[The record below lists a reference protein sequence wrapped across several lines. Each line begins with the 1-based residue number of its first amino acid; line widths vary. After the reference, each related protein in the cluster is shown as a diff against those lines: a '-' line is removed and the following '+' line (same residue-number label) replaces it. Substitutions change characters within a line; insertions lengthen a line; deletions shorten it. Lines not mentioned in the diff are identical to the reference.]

1 MSAEAEIAAAEARH
15 TSNIKVINQ
24 KHSTKIAQA
33 EQNYQQAELSYNHTW
48 LMVREREPSYAR
60 WWIYWPFMIAL
71 ATLEVPVNQLAFQL
85 YFGEGTFLSTFITF
99 GIGVILV
106 VFAHGIGVTMR
117 RFRHNAEDTG
127 GAVAS
132 ISWIVFLSLWALI
145 ISYSLA
151 VLRQSYLAFERAP
164 DPTLTEMIQQG
175 RQLDAAA
182 AVLQQNFLRADLAID
197 GLIFLCI
204 NIAILT
210 VGVLGSFW
218 GHDPHP
224 DYAAQDKRKKRAYKI
239 LQRRKADEGRDLAA
253 EEAHFAATKAQI
265 NQRATRSAQV
275 LRIAQRPSD
284 RSS

>member
-1 MSAEAEIAAAEARH
+1 VSAEAELAAAEARH
-15 TSNIKVINQ
+15 AANIKVINQ
-24 KHSTKIAQA
+24 KHVTKIGLAD
-33 EQNYQQAELSYNHTW
+33 QNFQNAELAYNHTW

-99 GIGVILV
+99 GIGVVLI

-127 GAVAS
+127 GALAS
-132 ISWIVFLSLWALI
+132 TGWIFFLALCALI
-145 ISYSLA
+145 VSYSLA
-151 VLRQSYLAFERAP
+151 VLRQAYLAFERAP
-164 DPTLTEMIQQG
+164 DPTLTEMIEQG
-175 RQLDAAA
+175 RRIDAAA
-182 AVLQQNFLRADLAID
+182 VVLQENFLRSELAMD
-197 GLIFLCI
+197 GLIFLFI

-224 DYAAQDKRKKRAYKI
+224 DYAAQDQRKKRTFKI

-253 EEAHFAATKAQI
+253 EEAHFAASKAQI
-265 NQRATRSAQV
+265 NQRATKSAQV
-275 LRIAQRPSD
+275 LRIAQRPGE
-284 RSS
+284 RS